1 MHPILNFVDTAY
13 VEAKNLLPL
22 LEDYVNPRA
31 FLSRL
36 VKTGELIRLKNGFYV
51 VAEKIK
57 KEPVPYPQIANLL
70 YGPSY
75 LSFEWALSFYGLI
88 PEGVY
93 VITST
98 STVKSKSYKTP
109 IGTFDYHSLSQ
120 DRYAIGIDQQTNAAG
135 NFLIATPE
143 KALAD
148 LVHAKTRDVETAK
161 EMLVDLIEAR
171 RIDEE
176 NLKQFNKTHLWDIAE
191 SYRSQP
197 VHLLVNALGLL

>member
-98 STVKSKSYKTP
+98 SMVKSKSYQTP
-109 IGTFDYHSLSQ
+109 LGTFDYHSLSQ
-120 DRYAIGIDQQTNAAG
+120 DRYAIGIDQQANAAG